1 MAEIVEQV
9 PRLCVSFSFASNGE
23 PDTNLPPTTAHIRP
37 LKAVHIA
44 GYAPPDA
51 SCALPD
57 TNSYTMSIGVYGY
70 VESRSIECLE

>member
-1 MAEIVEQV
+1 MLA
-9 PRLCVSFSFASNGE
+9 
-23 PDTNLPPTTAHIRP
+23 
-37 LKAVHIA
+37 HIA

-70 VESRSIECLE
+70 VESRSNECLE